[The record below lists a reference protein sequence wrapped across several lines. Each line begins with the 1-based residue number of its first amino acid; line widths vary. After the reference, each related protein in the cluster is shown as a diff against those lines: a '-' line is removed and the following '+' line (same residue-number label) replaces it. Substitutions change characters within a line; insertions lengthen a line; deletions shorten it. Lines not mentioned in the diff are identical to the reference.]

1 MTKNVLTIA
10 MLLALFMTSC
20 KDTPKQEQQET
31 TEVTKTETSAPERP
45 TDAEFRAFIVYHHME
60 YMKTTAA
67 QAGGTNKLLHTKEMP
82 TEGLDPVVT
91 PALDHIYS
99 KAVIDLTA
107 GPVTVEFPKVEKGR
121 YFSIMITDEEHYVI
135 YDEMFPSGTYVFVR
149 KGKNMKVP
157 ANAKVIECIGDY
169 PHLFVRVQVYNKAD
183 LPNAYAIQDKIKM
196 NGVSK
201 TLEFDN
207 PIQFVL
213 DNSDVYPQ
221 NKAVLESEVNFSKED
236 YLRVSNYVGTV
247 LAPKLA
253 PNGNMG
259 MFGPIDSDEKG
270 SNDMETRA
278 FGMIGHLGLPVNH
291 AYYQPNFVNCNDE
304 VLNGDKT
311 EVFTFSY
318 YPEGVEQFWS
328 ITRYSAITRNTL
340 AGKNDLFN
348 AYNTKPDKNGNIT
361 VTFSVEDPKDGTYW
375 MPVNAGEP
383 YYFVDRFYGPDVTN
397 LPGRPCPSETK

>member
-20 KDTPKQEQQET
+20 KDTPKQEKQEAK
-31 TEVTKTETSAPERP
+31 EVTKTETSALERP

-99 KAVIDLTA
+99 KAVIDLTS

-135 YDEMFPSGTYVFVR
+135 YDEMFPVGTYVFVR
-149 KGKNMKVP
+149 KGKDMKVP

-221 NKAVLESEVNFSKED
+221 NKAMLESEVNFSKED

-259 MFGPIDSDEKG
+259 MFGPIDSDESG
-270 SNDMETRA
+270 SNDLETRA
-278 FGMIGHLGLPVNH
+278 FGMIGHLGLPVHH

-304 VLNGDKT
+304 VLNGDKP

-318 YPEGVEQFWS
+318 NPEGVQQFWS

-383 YYFVDRFYGPDVTN
+383 YYFVCRYYGPDVTN
-397 LPGRPCPSETK
+397 LPGRPCPKN